1 MGRKPL
7 LIISSFGTGLS
18 LTLVGIYFYMQN
30 VLHSDSATM
39 SAVSWFPIVGILGF
53 NVLFAIGI
61 GNLPYVLQSELF
73 PTNVKSVASS
83 FFSIIG
89 STMAF
94 SVAKMYQGLVDH
106 VGIHMVFWI
115 FAFFG
120 YSGVLFVYFYVPETK
135 GKSLE
140 DIILKLNRAKGEK
153 TDKNDE
159 ILLQDVKA

>member
-7 LIISSFGTGLS
+7 LLISSLGTGIS
-18 LTLVGIYFYMQN
+18 LTAVGVYFYMQD
-30 VLHSDSATM
+30 VLKADQAAM
-39 SAVSWFPIVGILGF
+39 DAVSLLPIIGIIGF

-83 FFSIIG
+83 FFTIVG
-89 STMAF
+89 ATMAF
-94 SVAKMYQGLVDH
+94 FVAKMYQGLVDQIGVH
-106 VGIHMVFWI
+106 SVFWI

-120 YSGVLFVYFYVPETK
+120 YSGVVFVYFYVPETK

-140 DIILKLNRAKGEK
+140 EIILKLNRAKGEK
-153 TDKNDE
+153 NNKNE
-159 ILLQDVKA
+159 VALMEEVKA